1 MGRHAEP
8 GRADAQPGNRPGRV
22 AAGQGPTRWRWWP
35 ARRREQRPLRNMTG
49 SDRQYLWGQRHLALE
64 KAEVSALYH
73 QKRERFFELL
83 DKYSKATS
91 LLCGS
96 AALWKIANPRVVE
109 AMALAIT
116 FLSALSLVF
125 SFSERSKRHAELARG
140 FCLVAGDIVKLGRDF
155 LDADVNRWN
164 ESLYK
169 LDASEP
175 PSSRK
180 MSAYGC
186 WRTSSICLEA
196 TERRRRYA

>member
-1 MGRHAEP
+1 MNDG
-8 GRADAQPGNRPGRV
+8 
-22 AAGQGPTRWRWWP
+22 
-35 ARRREQRPLRNMTG
+35 
-49 SDRQYLWGQRHLALE
+49 DRKYLWQRRHEAIE

-83 DKYSKATS
+83 DKYTKATS

-96 AALWKIANPRVVE
+96 AALWKITDQRVVE
-109 AMALAIT
+109 VMALLIT

-175 PSSRK
+175 PALAALVVMCQNEIALAKDQPGAVIPQNICVRLLAHFFDMPRSR
-180 MSAYGC
+180 
-186 WRTSSICLEA
+186 
-196 TERRRRYA
+196 